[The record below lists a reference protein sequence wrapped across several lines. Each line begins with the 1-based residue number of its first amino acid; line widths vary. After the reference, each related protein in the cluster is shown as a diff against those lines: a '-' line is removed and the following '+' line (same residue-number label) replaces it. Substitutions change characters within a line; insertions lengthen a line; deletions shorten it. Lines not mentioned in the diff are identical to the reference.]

1 MSVHVRPVAN
11 FKKRTYKLFKNW
23 KKLQREFYL
32 WTFEYLIN
40 DLYFRINTN
49 YKKPPNTK
57 VVIYKINLNLQ
68 KSISPVNLETQTS
81 TSGNQRLIYT
91 SQRKGKVF
99 YSSGRD
105 RGQISRVPWPN
116 PDAKSASDFVSPRNK
131 VSAQTSN
138 PIDPRVG
145 SRKNIVHVGAR
156 YPKGPYR
163 SSDRSGLNRGRPRS
177 LIHYS
182 ASGSE
187 TRATMQRVVRDAV
200 SLWECVIIR
209 RNGGCIQRGRS
220 IPAAMGIGWQP
231 SSGRINIAGQQNVE
245 RAGTLRVLL
254 ARAYY
259 ICRELLL
266 HCLLIIYN

>member
-1 MSVHVRPVAN
+1 M
-11 FKKRTYKLFKNW
+11 
-23 KKLQREFYL
+23 
-32 WTFEYLIN
+32 
-40 DLYFRINTN
+40 N
-49 YKKPPNTK
+49 YKETSNTK
-57 VVIYKINLNLQ
+57 PENQ
-68 KSISPVNLETQTS
+68 FTPVNLKTQTS

-105 RGQISRVPWPN
+105 RGHVSRVPWPN

-163 SSDRSGLNRGRPRS
+163 PSDRSGLNRGQPRS

-187 TRATMQRVVRDAV
+187 TRAAMQRVVRDAV
-200 SLWECVIIR
+200 SL
-209 RNGGCIQRGRS
+209 
-220 IPAAMGIGWQP
+220 
-231 SSGRINIAGQQNVE
+231 
-245 RAGTLRVLL
+245 
-254 ARAYY
+254 
-259 ICRELLL
+259 
-266 HCLLIIYN
+266 